1 MSHPIKSY
9 IELCVE
15 SCAYIGSGNVLK
27 VQKML
32 HACSDHL
39 EEKDAAHQ
47 AVAVIGIGLIAA
59 SEEVGNEMALRSM
72 NHLLQYGELPIKRAI
87 PLALA
92 LLNISNP
99 KIPIQDLLSKL
110 AYDNDV
116 ELSHRAIIALGLI
129 GAGTNNARLAGIL
142 RSLASYFAKDNN
154 TLYLLRISQG
164 MVHMGKG
171 LLTLQPYY
179 SDKNLFSKVGMAG
192 IVTFIHACLD
202 TTNILCEKYHYLF
215 YHLALSMYP
224 RMLFV
229 VDEHLEPQPLSVRVG
244 QAVDTVGQAGQPK
257 RITGFQ
263 THTSPVILAY
273 GDRAELG
280 TEEFVPVT
288 DCVLENIIIIKKNPD
303 YKEPEKVRKKTSL

>member
-1 MSHPIKSY
+1 
-9 IELCVE
+9 
-15 SCAYIGSGNVLK
+15 
-27 VQKML
+27 ML
-32 HACSDHL
+32 HACVEHL

-59 SEEVGNEMALRSM
+59 SEDIGNEMAIRSM
-72 NHLLQYGELPIKRAI
+72 NHLLQYGEMTIKRAV

-92 LLNISNP
+92 ILNISNP
-99 KIPIQDLLSKL
+99 KITIQDLLSKL
-110 AYDNDV
+110 AYDNDP
-116 ELSHRAIIALGLI
+116 ELSHRAILALGLI

-142 RSLASYFAKDNN
+142 RAIASYFAKENN
-154 TLYLLRISQG
+154 SLYLVRIAQG
-164 MVHMGKG
+164 MLHMGKG

-179 SDKNLFSKVGMAG
+179 SDKFLFSKASMAG

-202 TTNILCEKYHYLF
+202 TSNILCDKYHYLF

-224 RMLFV
+224 RMMFT
-229 VDEHLEPQPLSVRVG
+229 VDENLEPMPIQVRVG

-273 GDRAELG
+273 GDRAELA
-280 TEEFVPVT
+280 TEEYISVT
-288 DCVLENIIIIKKNPD
+288 DCILENIIMVKKNPD
-303 YKEPEKVRKKTSL
+303 YKEPEKARKKTSL